1 MDLMLSRK
9 ILWTLLLDIFYVMAA
24 IGCDYTINVLIGH
37 NPAAFTPFVTLT
49 ITLVVGT
56 PVTYYL
62 ISQRF
67 DLHRVIAERKRLE
80 SELIDALAIA
90 ESATRAKSEFLANMT
105 HELRTPLNA
114 IIGFSGILARS
125 MGLSAADG
133 RYVGLVHDASQ
144 TLLHIVND
152 VLDYSKLEAGQIEF
166 EQAPVDPATLVS
178 AAADLLADEAERK
191 GLALA
196 VTVTGDRAL
205 LLADG
210 GRLRQ
215 VVLNFLSNAI
225 KFTDR
230 GGIELVVDLR
240 QAGPEARMRLEV
252 RDTGIGVRADQIHRI
267 FSRFTQADAS
277 VSRQFGGTG
286 LGLAISK
293 RIINSLGGE
302 IGVEDNPTGGAVFW
316 FEITAPVADPAR
328 PASPVHAATL
338 NLERSARILLVDD
351 NPNNRELISTL
362 LAPFDLQIDTAG
374 NGVEAVAAVERA
386 SGEHAPFDIIL
397 MDVHMPVLD
406 GLSATRRIRTFETAA
421 ERHTPIIAMTANVLP
436 EQVATCLG
444 AGMDGHVGKPILPEV
459 LLSTLTRWL
468 PAAI

>member
-1 MDLMLSRK
+1 MLSRK
-9 ILWTLLLDIFYVMAA
+9 ILWTLALDIFYVTAA
-24 IGCDYTINVLIGH
+24 IGCDYTINVVIGH
-37 NPAAFTPFVTLT
+37 NPAGFTPFVTLT

-80 SELIDALAIA
+80 GELIDALGVA

-114 IIGFSGILARS
+114 IIGFSGILSRS
-125 MGLSAADG
+125 DGLSAPDA
-133 RYVGLVHDASQ
+133 RYVGLVNDASQ

-152 VLDYSKLEAGQIEF
+152 VLDYSKLEARQIDF
-166 EQAPVDPATLVS
+166 EQAPVDPAALVS
-178 AAADLLADEAERK
+178 AAADLLADDAESK

-196 VTVTGDRAL
+196 VTVSGDPVV

-230 GGIELVVDLR
+230 GGIALEVDLR
-240 QAGPEARMRLEV
+240 QTGPEARMRLEV
-252 RDTGIGVRADQIHRI
+252 RDTGIGVRGDQVQRI

-293 RIINSLGGE
+293 RIIDGLGGA
-302 IGVEDNPTGGAVFW
+302 IGVADNPGGGAVFW

-328 PASPVHAATL
+328 PAAPVDAATL
-338 NLERSARILLVDD
+338 YLERSARVLLVDD

-374 NGVEAVAAVERA
+374 NGIEAVAAVERA
-386 SGEHAPFDIIL
+386 SGELAPFDIIL

-406 GLSATRRIRTFETAA
+406 GLSATRRIRTFETAGN
-421 ERHTPIIAMTANVLP
+421 RHTPIIAMTANVLP

-459 LLSTLTRWL
+459 LLTTLAHWL
-468 PAAI
+468 PAAL

>member
-1 MDLMLSRK
+1 MRTTRRELLLSLGATSAGALVLQFGFVPRAPAAAPAK
-9 ILWTLLLDIFYVMAA
+9 GAEQNAPATLGDYVMIESDGTVTLLAR
-24 IGCDYTINVLIGH
+24 
-37 NPAAFTPFVTLT
+37 NPDMGQGAKTL
-49 ITLVVGT
+49 L
-56 PVTYYL
+56 PML
-62 ISQRF
+62 
-67 DLHRVIAERKRLE
+67 IAEELDADWSRVKVEYAPADAKRFVAQYAGGSFSVPDNWE
-80 SELIDALAIA
+80 PMRRVGAAG
-90 ESATRAKSEFLANMT
+90 RAVLVQAAAN
-105 HELRTPLNA
+105 RW
-114 IIGFSGILARS
+114 
-125 MGLSAADG
+125 
-133 RYVGLVHDASQ
+133 Q
-144 TLLHIVND
+144 
-152 VLDYSKLEAGQIEF
+152 
-166 EQAPVDPATLVS
+166 VDPATLVS
-178 AAADLLADEAERK
+178 AAADLLADEADRK

-196 VTVTGDRAL
+196 VTVPGDRAV

-293 RIINSLGGE
+293 RIIDSLGGE
-302 IGVEDNPTGGAVFW
+302 IGVEDNPGGGAVFW
-316 FEITAPVADPAR
+316 FEVTAPIADPAW
-328 PASPVHAATL
+328 PAVPVHAATL
-338 NLERSARILLVDD
+338 NLDRSARILLVDD

-362 LAPFDLQIDTAG
+362 LAPFDLQIDIAG

-386 SGEHAPFDIIL
+386 CGERAPFDIIL

-406 GLSATRRIRTFETAA
+406 GLSATSRIRTFETAA
-421 ERHTPIIAMTANVLP
+421 DRHTPIIAMTANVLP

-459 LLSTLTRWL
+459 LLSTLARWL
-468 PAAI
+468 PAAL